1 MVFSPGTI
9 NYENKDDHD
18 HDNGDHDNDDHDNDD
33 DENYNVTISDID
45 QMVFSPAEYALL
57 VNCHP
62 PAMYPLPN
70 WSVPQTIQP
79 LVREMKSPKSQK

>member
-18 HDNGDHDNDDHDNDD
+18 HDDDGDHDHDDD
-33 DENYNVTISDID
+33 DEENYDVTISDID
-45 QMVFSPAEYALL
+45 QMVFSPAEFALP
-57 VNCHP
+57 VNCQP